1 MSTLS
6 LISSNLY
13 VAILQAL
20 SKPSAIYNGWSPLS
34 IKSEAYSSKAPA
46 KTTTDV
52 VPSPISIS

>member
-1 MSTLS
+1 MSIDS
-6 LISSNLY
+6 LISSNLS

-34 IKSEAYSSKAPA
+34 IKSEACSNKAPA